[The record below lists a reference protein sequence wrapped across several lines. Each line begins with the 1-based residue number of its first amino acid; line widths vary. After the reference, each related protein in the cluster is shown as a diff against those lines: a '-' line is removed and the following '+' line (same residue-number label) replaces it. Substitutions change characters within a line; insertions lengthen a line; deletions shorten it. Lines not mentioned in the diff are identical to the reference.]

1 MKGVFLT
8 VVFEVVEANLEFTGR
23 PCTAVRKEGV
33 VFLTQRR
40 QATSDF
46 RENTKVKL
54 TQDDE
59 DIDDD
64 ADEDDSY
71 NFCILD
77 GSIQVRMLGS
87 NCGRSCT
94 TLVMKHNAT
103 GVASVAHFDNH
114 TCWQVW
120 LSLYTCWQVFHIL
133 IIHRPLCQHETGNAL
148 EVGLRVMLEEVE
160 HLASEQLGNSGV
172 QVEEMDGVEGM
183 EEREENIVIQVSI
196 FGGAMLLETDDYAR
210 NSMALLRLLCRN
222 LSCGGSVL
230 PDKQAVLLS
239 TRALQESC
247 RTLDLVHC
255 CVGQYNTEEGRDGKP
270 KSILSGA
277 AV

>member
-1 MKGVFLT
+1 M
-8 VVFEVVEANLEFTGR
+8 
-23 PCTAVRKEGV
+23 
-33 VFLTQRR
+33 
-40 QATSDF
+40 
-46 RENTKVKL
+46 
-54 TQDDE
+54 
-59 DIDDD
+59 
-64 ADEDDSY
+64 
-71 NFCILD
+71 
-77 GSIQVRMLGS
+77 
-87 NCGRSCT
+87 
-94 TLVMKHNAT
+94 
-103 GVASVAHFDNH
+103 
-114 TCWQVW
+114 
-120 LSLYTCWQVFHIL
+120 
-133 IIHRPLCQHETGNAL
+133 
-148 EVGLRVMLEEVE
+148 
-160 HLASEQLGNSGV
+160 
-172 QVEEMDGVEGM
+172 EGM